1 MSSMSDNA
9 PHETAAFLELQI
21 LVLHLAEELASFRRR
36 AQVAEAR
43 LKDVEGQEAGMASL
57 DLAARC
63 TELEHENTKLKKKLD
78 AAHARAK
85 QLLDRGR
92 FLRQQAQGAQTQAA
106 AGDR

>member
-1 MSSMSDNA
+1 MSDNA
-9 PHETAAFLELQI
+9 PPETAAFLELQI
-21 LVLHLAEELASFRRR
+21 LVQHLAEELASFRRR

-78 AAHARAK
+78 AANARAK
-85 QLLDRGR
+85 QMLDRVR
-92 FLRQQAQGAQTQAA
+92 FLRQQAQGAQTQTQT
-106 AGDR
+106 AGGER

>member
-1 MSSMSDNA
+1 MSDNA
-9 PHETAAFLELQI
+9 PPETAAILELEI
-21 LVLHLAEELASFRRR
+21 LVRHLAEELAGFRRR

-63 TELEHENTKLKKKLD
+63 TELEHENERLKKKLD
-78 AAHARAK
+78 AARSRSK
-85 QLLDRGR
+85 QMLERVR

-106 AGDR
+106 GSER